1 MPVIQA
7 RYRTTGETA
16 IMGESLAGL
25 FVVET
30 FLLEPDLFDTYIA
43 FDPSLW
49 WNNREL
55 VDSASARLERTSAT
69 PRALYLANSSEEEL
83 AQLTGA
89 LARAIAPH
97 ASSGLTVHHQPMP
110 DETHG
115 SIYHPA
121 ALLALRRLFEPEP
134 GGD

>member
-1 MPVIQA
+1 MC
-7 RYRTTGETA
+7 
-16 IMGESLAGL
+16 ESLAGQ

-30 FLLEPDLFDTYIA
+30 YFLEPDLFDTYIA

-49 WNNREL
+49 WNDREL
-55 VDSASARLERTSAT
+55 VDSASARLERTSST

-83 AQLTGA
+83 AQLTER
-89 LARAIAPH
+89 LANAIALH
-97 ASSGLTVHHQPMP
+97 ASGGLTVHLQSMS
-110 DETHG
+110 DETHA

-121 ALLALRRLFEPEP
+121 ALVALRRMFKPEP